1 MDLSIADHICSKK
14 KKRKKV
20 NVSIHLTKGIVRP
33 VI

>member
-1 MDLSIADHICSKK
+1 MDLSIADHVCSKEK
-14 KKRKKV
+14 KKV